1 MHELTLEGI
10 FESNCGMKLLIKVIA
25 IGITRES
32 NMDELARI
40 ASVPLSRSI
49 YQVTDFNDL
58 TTLVDSILDALC
70 TMKYIQDSKQLSEEN

>member
-1 MHELTLEGI
+1 
-10 FESNCGMKLLIKVIA
+10 
-25 IGITRES
+25 
-32 NMDELARI
+32 MDELARI

-70 TMKYIQDSKQLSEEN
+70 TMKYIQDSKKLSEEN

>member
-1 MHELTLEGI
+1 MDFIHKIIDTRLI
-10 FESNCGMKLLIKVIA
+10 QNIKVIA

-70 TMKYIQDSKQLSEEN
+70 TMKYIQDSKELN